1 MAQKFIGITLPVRLG
16 QTGMFDQSTTVI
28 QQVRSNFKNL
38 ILTKKG
44 ERVGQPDLG
53 CDLWKVLFEELTEE
67 TLENAR
73 LAVAD
78 AVDRWLPFI
87 ELTDFQ
93 ITQTD
98 SENVI
103 NIKCSYRFRQNRN
116 VTDEVIIST
125 NVLGTPVV
133 GFVVEPTTQEGT
145 QAFERQTKSER
156 DRRAAQMANT
166 RRIRRLN

>member
-53 CDLWKVLFEELTEE
+53 CDLWKILFEPLTEE

-73 LAVAD
+73 LAVAE

-93 ITQTD
+93 INKTD
-98 SENVI
+98 DENII
-103 NIKCSYRFRQNRN
+103 NIKCTYRFRQNPN
-116 VTDEVIIST
+116 VQDQVNILT
-125 NVLGTPVV
+125 NTLGAETVS
-133 GFVVEPTTQEGT
+133 FRTEPTTQEDIS
-145 QAFERQTKSER
+145 AY
-156 DRRAAQMANT
+156 AAEVANA
-166 RRIRRLN
+166 RRIRRIQMGAANG

>member
-44 ERVGQPDLG
+44 ERVGQPELG
-53 CDLWKVLFEELTEE
+53 CDLWRVLFNPLTED
-67 TLENAR
+67 TLEEAR

-87 ELTDFQ
+87 ELTNFE

-98 SENVI
+98 AENII
-103 NIKCSYRFRQNRN
+103 NIKCTYRFRNNQN
-116 VTDEVIIST
+116 VTDQISILT
-125 NVLGTPVV
+125 NVLGAETVSFPQ
-133 GFVVEPTTQEGT
+133 EPTTPEGIS
-145 QAFERQTKSER
+145 AY
-156 DRRAAQMANT
+156 AAEVAEA
-166 RRIRRLN
+166 RRIRRIQMER

>member
-44 ERVGQPDLG
+44 ERIGQPELG
-53 CDLWKVLFEELTEE
+53 CDLWKILFEPLTDE

-78 AVDRWLPFI
+78 AVDRWMPFI
-87 ELTDFQ
+87 ELVNFQ
-93 ITQTD
+93 INTTNDEQLI
-98 SENVI
+98 SI
-103 NIKCSYRFRQNRN
+103 QCLYRFRNNPN
-116 VTDEVIIST
+116 VTDQVSILSQQ
-125 NVLGTPVV
+125 LGLPTVV
-133 GFVVEPTTQEGT
+133 PTTEETYQNDV
-145 QAFERQTKSER
+145 ERVNNEVKNA
-156 DRRAAQMANT
+156 RRV
-166 RRIRRLN
+166 RRIN

>member
-1 MAQKFIGITLPVRLG
+1 MAQKFIGITLPIRLG

-44 ERVGQPDLG
+44 ERVGQPELG
-53 CDLWKVLFEELTEE
+53 CDLWKILFEPLTDE

-78 AVDRWLPFI
+78 AVDRWMPFI
-87 ELTDFQ
+87 ELINFE

-98 SENVI
+98 DENII
-103 NIKCSYRFRQNRN
+103 NIKCLYRFRNNPN
-116 VTDEVIIST
+116 VTDQVTILT
-125 NVLGTPVV
+125 QQLGLPTVALP
-133 GFVVEPTTQEGT
+133 VEPVTTQTEV
-145 QAFERQTKSER
+145 ERVNNQVKN
-156 DRRAAQMANT
+156 A

>member
-53 CDLWKVLFEELTEE
+53 CDLWKILFEPLTDE

-73 LAVAD
+73 LTVAE

-93 ITQTD
+93 INKTD
-98 SENVI
+98 DENII
-103 NIKCSYRFRQNRN
+103 NIKCNYRFRQNRN
-116 VTDEVIIST
+116 VEDEVNILT
-125 NVLGTPVV
+125 NSLGAETVS
-133 GFVVEPTTQEGT
+133 FRTEPTTPGGINT
-145 QAFERQTKSER
+145 Y
-156 DRRAAQMANT
+156 AAEVANA
-166 RRIRRLN
+166 RRIRRIQMGAVNG

>member
-1 MAQKFIGITLPVRLG
+1 MAQKFIGVTLPIRLG

-44 ERVGQPDLG
+44 ERVGQPELG
-53 CDLWKVLFEELTEE
+53 CDLWKILFEPMTED

-87 ELTDFQ
+87 ELTNFQ
-93 ITQTD
+93 ITQTVD
-98 SENVI
+98 ENI
-103 NIKCSYRFRQNRN
+103 IKIVCTYRFRNNRN
-116 VTDEVIIST
+116 VTDQVSILT
-125 NVLGTPVV
+125 NALGAATVAFPQEPVV
-133 GFVVEPTTQEGT
+133 QDETSRVNEQVRN
-145 QAFERQTKSER
+145 A
-156 DRRAAQMANT
+156 RRV
-166 RRIRRLN
+166 RRIN